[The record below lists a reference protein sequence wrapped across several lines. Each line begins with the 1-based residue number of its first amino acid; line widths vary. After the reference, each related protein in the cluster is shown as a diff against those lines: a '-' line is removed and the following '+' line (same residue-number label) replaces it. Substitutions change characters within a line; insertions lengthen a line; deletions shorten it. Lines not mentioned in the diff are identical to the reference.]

1 MGQEIVLDL
10 PYPPSVNNYYSYT
23 SRGVFIKKY
32 GRDYRKKVVSL
43 FKDGTD
49 AIQGDLDVHLS
60 VFFPDKRKRDLDNIL
75 KCLLDALTHANIY
88 GDDSQIKKLTL
99 EHVGYQKPD
108 GLVIATIKDLK
119 CQIKK

>member
-1 MGQEIVLDL
+1 MGEIVLNL

-23 SRGVFIKKY
+23 SRGVFIKKH

-43 FKDGTD
+43 FKDGSD
-49 AIQGDLDVHLS
+49 AIEGDLNVHLS

-75 KCLLDALTHANIY
+75 KCLLDALTHAHIY

-108 GLVIATIKDLK
+108 GLVIATIKEK
-119 CQIKK
+119 RC